1 MKRYGTTS
9 QLSAARGSSGLV
21 GSGQPLGAQ
30 RLHRHRAD
38 KEPTMHAVFLLAATT
53 TATTNSN
60 STGLDVNPADGSGL
74 PGEGTLSDLA
84 SGLGHWA
91 LLAAIVGVILGG
103 VLWAF
108 GHFSHNYQQSYN
120 GRKGVIVSGVAALLI
135 GASQELISFF
145 FSAGLKLH

>member
-1 MKRYGTTS
+1 MY
-9 QLSAARGSSGLV
+9 
-21 GSGQPLGAQ
+21 
-30 RLHRHRAD
+30 
-38 KEPTMHAVFLLAATT
+38 AVFLLAASS
-53 TATTNSN
+53 TNSN

-91 LLAAIVGVILGG
+91 LLAAIVGVIVGG
-103 VLWAF
+103 VMWAF

-120 GRKGVIVSGVAALLI
+120 GRKGVIVSSVAALLI
-135 GASQELISFF
+135 GASQELVSFF

>member
-1 MKRYGTTS
+1 
-9 QLSAARGSSGLV
+9 
-21 GSGQPLGAQ
+21 
-30 RLHRHRAD
+30 
-38 KEPTMHAVFLLAATT
+38 MHAVYLLAA
-53 TATTNSN
+53 AGTTNTTGN

-74 PGEGTLSDLA
+74 PGEGTLSSLA

-91 LLAAIVGVILGG
+91 LLAAIVGVIVGG
-103 VLWAF
+103 VMWAF

-145 FSAGLKLH
+145 FNAGVKLH

>member
-1 MKRYGTTS
+1 
-9 QLSAARGSSGLV
+9 
-21 GSGQPLGAQ
+21 
-30 RLHRHRAD
+30 
-38 KEPTMHAVFLLAATT
+38 MHAVFLIAATT
-53 TATTNSN
+53 TVTTNSN
-60 STGLDVNPADGSGL
+60 STNLDVNPADGSGL

-91 LLAAIVGVILGG
+91 LLAAVVGVIVGG